1 MAVAKWERAKRALA
15 TRLCVRAPRVRAA
28 AAEAEGEGEEGEGR
42 GRSVA
47 ASPPAHVAS
56 SRRLSR
62 CGSRSSTK
70 ICAICLGGMC
80 SGNGQAL
87 FTAECSH
94 KFHFHCISSSVRHGN
109 TVCPIC
115 RAVWKELPFQGP
127 LPAAAAADASLLGT
141 ARVNPHPL
149 DDRHQHQRMA
159 VVRRLSRGDSVTRQW
174 QLPIFRTLDG
184 GIFDDDEQLDLHPAE
199 DVVGTQDVDS
209 IVADEMAPA
218 SVGITTYAAFP
229 AMEESVMVEEFA
241 VLIHLKAPSS
251 PATVT
256 SRAPIDLV
264 TVLDVSWSMAGTKLA
279 LLKRAM
285 SFVIQALGPGDRLSV
300 VTFSS
305 SARRLFPLRKMTE
318 SGRQRALQRVSSL
331 VADGGTNIADALR
344 KAARVMEDRRERNPV
359 CSIVL
364 LSDGRDTYTVP
375 VPRGGGGGG
384 DQPDYAV
391 LVPSSLLP
399 GGGSA
404 RHVQVH
410 AFGFGAD
417 HDSPAMHSIA
427 EMSGGTFSFIDAA
440 GSIQDAFAQCIGGLL
455 SVVAQELRLSVECGD
470 DGVLLTS
477 VRSGG
482 YASHVDGD
490 GRGGFVDV
498 GDLYA
503 DEERDFLVTV
513 RVPAARGVSA
523 LITPSCTYRSTAT
536 METVRVGGDT
546 VTVPRTVDAPV
557 GYDGMSPE
565 VERELH
571 RVQATEDMAAAR
583 AAAERGDFE
592 LAAAILDE
600 RRGVLESR
608 ADDDPQSVALAAEL
622 REMQDRVETRQR
634 YEESGRAY
642 MLAGLSSHSWQRA
655 TARGDSTEL
664 TSVIHTYQTPFMVDM
679 LQRSQTLQPEVVV
692 AMSRSA
698 PLPAPSLSLSPPPP
712 PSQLRRRSVRPAMSF
727 PGRRS

>member
-1 MAVAKWERAKRALA
+1 
-15 TRLCVRAPRVRAA
+15 
-28 AAEAEGEGEEGEGR
+28 
-42 GRSVA
+42 
-47 ASPPAHVAS
+47 
-56 SRRLSR
+56 
-62 CGSRSSTK
+62 
-70 ICAICLGGMC
+70 
-80 SGNGQAL
+80 
-87 FTAECSH
+87 
-94 KFHFHCISSSVRHGN
+94 
-109 TVCPIC
+109 
-115 RAVWKELPFQGP
+115 
-127 LPAAAAADASLLGT
+127 
-141 ARVNPHPL
+141 
-149 DDRHQHQRMA
+149 MA

-664 TSVIHTYQTPFMVDM
+664 TSAIHTYQTPFMVDM

-698 PLPAPSLSLSPPPP
+698 PLPAPSLSPPPPPP

>member
-80 SGNGQAL
+80 SGNGKAL

-127 LPAAAAADASLLGT
+127 LPAAAAAAAAADASLLGT

-404 RHVQVH
+404 HHV
-410 AFGFGAD
+410 
-417 HDSPAMHSIA
+417 
-427 EMSGGTFSFIDAA
+427 
-440 GSIQDAFAQCIGGLL
+440 
-455 SVVAQELRLSVECGD
+455 
-470 DGVLLTS
+470 
-477 VRSGG
+477 
-482 YASHVDGD
+482 
-490 GRGGFVDV
+490 
-498 GDLYA
+498 
-503 DEERDFLVTV
+503 
-513 RVPAARGVSA
+513 
-523 LITPSCTYRSTAT
+523 
-536 METVRVGGDT
+536 
-546 VTVPRTVDAPV
+546 
-557 GYDGMSPE
+557 
-565 VERELH
+565 
-571 RVQATEDMAAAR
+571 
-583 AAAERGDFE
+583 
-592 LAAAILDE
+592 
-600 RRGVLESR
+600 
-608 ADDDPQSVALAAEL
+608 
-622 REMQDRVETRQR
+622 
-634 YEESGRAY
+634 
-642 MLAGLSSHSWQRA
+642 QRA